1 MGAYDEFGEEIGEYD
16 MSKIRVGFVG
26 FGEVNTPRE
35 FIDERCAEAGRLLE
49 QQGVELVQTAPVS
62 DDPEGVQASRA
73 VRELKSGG
81 EFDLL
86 IVCVAGWIPSWAV
99 FAVIEPFKHKPILLW
114 GLTGWQ
120 EGDRFITTADQAGT
134 TALRKPMADM
144 GYTFKYVVTYRGQ
157 PPRIDEIMNY
167 ARAAHA
173 VAQMKTAKIGMAG
186 YRDMRLYGTMYDGIS
201 LKAQIG
207 PEIEHFEL
215 LELAQMI
222 GKVDRNEVS
231 RLAQDVRKR
240 WTFIKEPKPGTVE
253 KSVELYLAIS
263 GKIKERGYQGFSF
276 NDVDGIKKLLGFAP
290 AGAMTLLHD
299 EMDISSVPEND
310 SLGAVTQLM
319 VRLLTGQ
326 VAAYLEFYEFIEN
339 GALMG
344 VPDYVPSEIVDGKVT
359 VMPNA
364 FGNFGEGLLN
374 VSKLKTGL
382 VTLARLG
389 YANGLYCMHITT
401 AEARTPRKWEEAG
414 WAPPAPQLP
423 SLEMIFDYPVE
434 EFVQKVMSQHYILS
448 YGDNRG
454 VLKEL
459 CAILKIGVT
468 AQIPA
473 CTAHRR

>member
-1 MGAYDEFGEEIGEYD
+1 
-16 MSKIRVGFVG
+16 MSKITAGFVG

-35 FIDERCAEAGRLLE
+35 FIDTRCADAGRLLE
-49 QQGVELVQTAPVS
+49 QQGVQLVRTAPVS
-62 DDPEGVQASRA
+62 DDPEGAQAARA
-73 VRELKSGG
+73 VRELKAGG

-86 IVCVAGWIPSWAV
+86 VVCVAGWIPSWAV
-99 FAVIEPFKHKPILLW
+99 FSVIELFKHKPILLW

-120 EGDRFITTADQAGT
+120 EGDRFVTTADQAGT

-157 PPRIDEIMNY
+157 PPRVDALMSY

-173 VAQMKTAKIGMAG
+173 VTVLKTARIGMAG
-186 YRDMRLYGTMYDGIS
+186 YRDMRLYGTLYDGVS

-215 LELAQMI
+215 LELAQLM
-222 GKVDRNEVS
+222 GKVDRDEVA
-231 RLAQDVRKR
+231 RLVQEVRKR
-240 WTFIKEPKPGTVE
+240 WVFVREPKPGTVE

-299 EMDISSVPEND
+299 EMEISSVPEND
-310 SLGAVTQLM
+310 SLGAVTQLI
-319 VRLLTGQ
+319 VRSLTGQ
-326 VAAYLEFYEFIEN
+326 VAAYLEFYEFLED

-344 VPDYVPSEIVDGKVT
+344 VPDYVPAGIVEGRVT

-364 FGNFGEGLLN
+364 FGHFGEGLLN
-374 VSKLKTGL
+374 VSRLKTGP

-389 YANGLYCMHITT
+389 YAGGRYCLHLTT
-401 AEARTPRKWEEAG
+401 ADARTPRKWEEAG

-423 SLEMIFDYPVE
+423 SLELIFDYPVE
-434 EFVQKVMSQHYILS
+434 EFVQKVMGQHYILS
-448 YGDNRG
+448 YGDNQA
-454 VLKEL
+454 VLEDL
-459 CAILKIGVT
+459 CSILGITV
-468 AQIPA
+468 I
-473 CTAHRR
+473 

>member
-1 MGAYDEFGEEIGEYD
+1 
-16 MSKIRVGFVG
+16 MSNIKAGFVG

-35 FIDERCAEAGRLLE
+35 FIDKRCAEAGRLLA

-62 DDPEGVQASRA
+62 DDPQGVEAARA
-73 VRELKSGG
+73 VRELKAGG

-86 IVCVAGWIPSWAV
+86 IICVAGWIPSWAV

-114 GLTGWQ
+114 GLSGWL
-120 EGDRFITTADQAGT
+120 EGDRFVTTADQAGT

-157 PPRIDEIMNY
+157 APRLDEIMNY
-167 ARAAHA
+167 ARAAHTA
-173 VAQMKTAKIGMAG
+173 TVLKSAKIGMAG

-215 LELAQMI
+215 LELAQLI
-222 GKVDRNEVS
+222 DKVDRREVD

-240 WTFIKEPKPGTVE
+240 WAFIRDPKPGTVE
-253 KSVELYLAIS
+253 KSVELFLAIS
-263 GKIKERGYQGFSF
+263 TKIKERGYQGFSF

-299 EMDISSVPEND
+299 EMEISSVPEND

-319 VRLLTGQ
+319 VRSLTGQ
-326 VAAYLEFYEFIEN
+326 VAAYLEFYEFLED

-344 VPDYVPSEIVDGKVT
+344 VPDYVPAEIVEGQVT

-382 VTLARLG
+382 VTLARLV
-389 YANGLYCMHITT
+389 YANGRYGMHLTT
-401 AEARTPRKWEEAG
+401 AEARTPSKWEEAG

-434 EFVQKVMSQHYILS
+434 EFVQKVMSQHYIIS
-448 YGDNRG
+448 YGDNRP
-454 VLKEL
+454 VLKDL
-459 CAILKIGVT
+459 CAILGIAVV
-468 AQIPA
+468 
-473 CTAHRR
+473 

>member
-1 MGAYDEFGEEIGEYD
+1 
-16 MSKIRVGFVG
+16 MSDIRKIRAGVVG
-26 FGEVNTPRE
+26 FGEINTPRE
-35 FIDERCAEAGRLLE
+35 FIDQRCAEAARLLE
-49 QQGVELVQTAPVS
+49 QQGLELVVTAPVS
-62 DDPEGVQASRA
+62 DDPEGLHVARA
-73 VRELKSGG
+73 VRELKAGG

-86 IVCVAGWIPSWAV
+86 IICVAGWIPSWAV
-99 FAVIEPFKHKPILLW
+99 FSVIEPFKHKPMILW

-120 EGDRFITTADQAGT
+120 EGDRFVTTADQAGT

-157 PPRIDEIMNY
+157 SPRMAEILSY
-167 ARAAHA
+167 ARAART
-173 VAQMKTAKIGMAG
+173 VALLKNARIGMAG
-186 YRDMRLYGTMYDGIS
+186 YRDMRLYGTLYDGVS
-201 LKAQIG
+201 LKTQIG

-222 GKVDRNEVS
+222 GKVDRNEVA
-231 RLAQDVRKR
+231 RLVQEVRKR
-240 WTFIKEPKPGTVE
+240 WAFVKEPKPGTVE
-253 KSVELYLAIS
+253 KSVELYLAVS
-263 GKIKERGYQGFSF
+263 AKIKERGYQGFSF

-310 SLGAVTQLM
+310 SLGAVTQFI
-319 VRLLTGQ
+319 VRTLTGQ
-326 VAAYLEFYEFIEN
+326 VAAYLEFYEFLEN

-344 VPDYVPSEIVDGKVT
+344 VPDYVPAEIVEGKVT

-389 YANGLYCMHITT
+389 YADGRYCMHITT

-423 SLEMIFDYPVE
+423 SLELIFDFPVE
-434 EFVQKVMSQHYILS
+434 EFVQKVMSQHYIIS
-448 YGDNRG
+448 YGDNRPF
-454 VLKEL
+454 LKDL
-459 CAILKIGVT
+459 CAILKIPVV
-468 AQIPA
+468 
-473 CTAHRR
+473 

>member
-1 MGAYDEFGEEIGEYD
+1 MNGIR
-16 MSKIRVGFVG
+16 KIRAGFVG
-26 FGEVNTPRE
+26 FGEINTPRE
-35 FIDERCAEAGRLLE
+35 FIDKRCADAARLLE
-49 QQGVELVQTAPVS
+49 QQGIELVTTAPVS
-62 DDPEGVQASRA
+62 DDPEGLNAARA
-73 VRELKSGG
+73 LRELQGGG

-86 IVCVAGWIPSWAV
+86 VICVAGWIPSWAV
-99 FAVIEPFKHKPILLW
+99 MSVIEPFKHKPMILW

-120 EGDRFITTADQAGT
+120 DGDHYVTTADQAGT

-157 PPRIDEIMNY
+157 PHKIDEIMNY
-167 ARAAHA
+167 ARAART
-173 VAQMKTAKIGMAG
+173 VALLKSARIGMAG

-222 GKVDRNEVS
+222 GKVDRDEVS
-231 RLAQDVRKR
+231 RLAKDVRKR
-240 WTFIKEPKPGTVE
+240 WIFVKEPKPGTVE

-299 EMDISSVPEND
+299 EMEISSVPEND

-319 VRLLTGQ
+319 VRSLTGQ
-326 VAAYLEFYEFIEN
+326 VGAYLEFYEFLEN
-339 GALMG
+339 GALLG
-344 VPDYVPSEIVDGKVT
+344 VPDYVPAEIVDGIVT

-389 YANGLYCMHITT
+389 YANGLYSMHITT

-423 SLEMIFDYPVE
+423 SLELIFDYPVAQ
-434 EFVQKVMSQHYILS
+434 FVQKVMSQHYIIS
-448 YGDNRG
+448 YGDNRAS
-454 VLKEL
+454 LKDL
-459 CAILKIGVT
+459 CTILNIEVV
-468 AQIPA
+468 
-473 CTAHRR
+473 